1 MSART
6 LRLLMVEDSEDDAR
20 LLLRELD
27 RGGYMVSFE
36 RVQTGPA
43 MRAALQRDTWDMII
57 SDCGMPQF
65 NAMTALSIARSEG
78 SDIPFIVLSG
88 TLDEDDAVELLRGGA
103 NDFLTKQRMTR
114 LLPAVERELREK
126 TLRDEGKQSQQ
137 RVKVT
142 EERFRTLLE
151 SAPDGMVI
159 VGADGAI
166 AFVNNQTE
174 SLFGYDRADLIG
186 QPIEVLVPAQFRASL
201 RARRKAFFVE
211 SSEPIHPG
219 ADLELVGLRRDG
231 TEFPVDVRLSPAR
244 TAEGDVVTA
253 AIRDV
258 TARKHSEQALRNA
271 ESQLRHAQK
280 MEAVGTLAGGIAH
293 DFNNVLSVILSYTG
307 FLTDALGPTDPMRGD
322 IDEIA
327 KAAGRAVQLTK
338 QLLAFSRKQTF
349 APRSVAPNEILKGM
363 DGMLRR
369 IGGGGVEI
377 ALVPGRVVGT
387 ILADP
392 GQIEQVIMNLVV
404 NARDAMPR
412 GGVIRVETTFVEVAE
427 DTEAPCPGMAPGSY
441 VLLQVADTGVGMDAE
456 TRARI
461 FEPFFTTK
469 EIGKGTGLGLAVVYG
484 IVVQSSG
491 FIAVDSKVQK
501 GTTFRVYFPQQTTQ
515 ESQDPSVPPP
525 SSAKGGSETILLVED
540 DAHVRT
546 AVAITLRRGG
556 YTVLESE
563 NAGEAMLVCEQTSA
577 TIDLLLTDVVL
588 PRMTGRELATRLGP
602 SRPGMKVLYI
612 SGHVPESLL
621 DDPAVAGSIVEKPV
635 TATALLGKVREVIDR
650 DKLSS

>member
-1 MSART
+1 
-6 LRLLMVEDSEDDAR
+6 
-20 LLLRELD
+20 
-27 RGGYMVSFE
+27 
-36 RVQTGPA
+36 
-43 MRAALQRDTWDMII
+43 
-57 SDCGMPQF
+57 
-65 NAMTALSIARSEG
+65 
-78 SDIPFIVLSG
+78 
-88 TLDEDDAVELLRGGA
+88 
-103 NDFLTKQRMTR
+103 
-114 LLPAVERELREK
+114 
-126 TLRDEGKQSQQ
+126 
-137 RVKVT
+137 
-142 EERFRTLLE
+142 FRTLLE
-151 SAPDGMVI
+151 SAPDGIVI

-174 SLFGYDRADLIG
+174 LLFGYDRADLIG
-186 QPIEVLVPAQFRASL
+186 QPIEVLVPAQFRAPL

-211 SSEPIHPG
+211 SSEPIYVG

-253 AIRDV
+253 ALRDV
-258 TARKHSEQALRNA
+258 TARKKSEQALRNA
-271 ESQLRHAQK
+271 EDQLRHAQK

-307 FLTDALGPTDPMRGD
+307 FLTDALTPGDPMRGD

-349 APRSVAPNEILKGM
+349 APRSVAPNEILKGIE
-363 DGMLRR
+363 GMLRR
-369 IGGGGVEI
+369 MGGGGVEI
-377 ALVPGRVVGT
+377 ALVPGRGVGT

-412 GGVIRVETTFVEVAE
+412 GGVIRVETAIVDVVEDKE
-427 DTEAPCPGMAPGSY
+427 PPCANMEPGSY
-441 VLLQVADTGVGMDAE
+441 VTIQVADTGVGMDAD

-469 EIGKGTGLGLAVVYG
+469 ETGKGTGLGLAVVYG

-491 FIAVDSKVQK
+491 FITVDSAPAK

-515 ESQDPSVPPP
+515 EGHEPSVPPP
-525 SSAKGGSETILLVED
+525 TSAAGGSETILLVED
-540 DAHVRT
+540 DAQVRT
-546 AVAITLRRGG
+546 AVATALRRSG
-556 YTVLESE
+556 YTVVESE
-563 NAGEAMLVCEQTSA
+563 NAGEALLICEQLA
-577 TIDLLLTDVVL
+577 TPIDLLLADVVL
-588 PRMTGRELATRLGP
+588 PRMTGRELATRLSP
-602 SRPGMKVLYI
+602 TRPAMKVLYM

-621 DDPAVAGSIVEKPV
+621 DDPAVAGSIIEKPV
-635 TATALLGKVREVIDR
+635 TPANLLGKVREVIDR
-650 DKLSS
+650 DKQTE

>member
-1 MSART
+1 
-6 LRLLMVEDSEDDAR
+6 
-20 LLLRELD
+20 
-27 RGGYMVSFE
+27 
-36 RVQTGPA
+36 
-43 MRAALQRDTWDMII
+43 
-57 SDCGMPQF
+57 
-65 NAMTALSIARSEG
+65 
-78 SDIPFIVLSG
+78 
-88 TLDEDDAVELLRGGA
+88 
-103 NDFLTKQRMTR
+103 
-114 LLPAVERELREK
+114 
-126 TLRDEGKQSQQ
+126 
-137 RVKVT
+137 
-142 EERFRTLLE
+142 
-151 SAPDGMVI
+151 
-159 VGADGAI
+159 
-166 AFVNNQTE
+166 
-174 SLFGYDRADLIG
+174 
-186 QPIEVLVPAQFRASL
+186 
-201 RARRKAFFVE
+201 
-211 SSEPIHPG
+211 
-219 ADLELVGLRRDG
+219 
-231 TEFPVDVRLSPAR
+231 
-244 TAEGDVVTA
+244 
-253 AIRDV
+253 
-258 TARKHSEQALRNA
+258 
-271 ESQLRHAQK
+271 
-280 MEAVGTLAGGIAH
+280 
-293 DFNNVLSVILSYTG
+293 
-307 FLTDALGPTDPMRGD
+307 
-322 IDEIA
+322 
-327 KAAGRAVQLTK
+327 
-338 QLLAFSRKQTF
+338 
-349 APRSVAPNEILKGM
+349 
-363 DGMLRR
+363 
-369 IGGGGVEI
+369 
-377 ALVPGRVVGT
+377 
-387 ILADP
+387 
-392 GQIEQVIMNLVV
+392 
-404 NARDAMPR
+404 
-412 GGVIRVETTFVEVAE
+412 
-427 DTEAPCPGMAPGSY
+427 MAPGSY